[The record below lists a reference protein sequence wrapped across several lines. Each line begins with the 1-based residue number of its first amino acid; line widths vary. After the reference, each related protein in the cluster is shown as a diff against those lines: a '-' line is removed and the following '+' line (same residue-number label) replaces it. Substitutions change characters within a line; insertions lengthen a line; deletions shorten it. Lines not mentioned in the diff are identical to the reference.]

1 MENQIMEK
9 YPLVLEMVNRG
20 SSVKKAIPEVGMP
33 RSSFYKYRYMA
44 EMKIVDLA
52 HYLYL
57 KDQFRY
63 VQQLSNE
70 CKEALSEDGD
80 FGRQAEQMRL
90 NKQLLPL
97 N

>member
-1 MENQIMEK
+1 
-9 YPLVLEMVNRG
+9 
-20 SSVKKAIPEVGMP
+20 
-33 RSSFYKYRYMA
+33 MA

-80 FGRQAEQMRL
+80 FGRQAEQMRR
-90 NKQLLPL
+90 NKQLLPQ

>member
-1 MENQIMEK
+1 MEK

-20 SSVKKAIPEVGMP
+20 SSVNKAIPEAGMP
-33 RSSFYKYRYMA
+33 RSSFYKYRYIA

-63 VQQLSNE
+63 VQQLSNV

-80 FGRQAEQMRL
+80 FGRQAEQMRR

-97 N
+97 K

>member
-1 MENQIMEK
+1 
-9 YPLVLEMVNRG
+9 
-20 SSVKKAIPEVGMP
+20 
-33 RSSFYKYRYMA
+33 MA

-80 FGRQAEQMRL
+80 FAADRL
-90 NKQLLPL
+90 NK
-97 N
+97 

>member
-1 MENQIMEK
+1 
-9 YPLVLEMVNRG
+9 
-20 SSVKKAIPEVGMP
+20 
-33 RSSFYKYRYMA
+33 MA

-57 KDQFRY
+57 KDQVRY

-80 FGRQAEQMRL
+80 FGRQAEQMRR
-90 NKQLLPL
+90 NKQLLPRIWIL
-97 N
+97 ILYDAIMYFGDFDIFNIF